1 MRKVQ
6 VYTCK
11 EEDGFEITT
20 MYLSGP
26 TMTWIDNMSRE
37 ELLKKISLYKEK
49 YLPRLFNGYLAAKND
64 LSKEKINHK
73 LLQSNSKIR
82 TLTKKLEEYSCI
94 KGQLEEYN
102 KQYVYMR
109 YKLENPDIKTYKDIP
124 MEKEN
129 A

>member
-11 EEDGFEITT
+11 EDDGFEITT

-26 TMTWIDNMSRE
+26 TMTMLDDMSRT
-37 ELLKKISLYKEK
+37 ELLKEISLYKKK
-49 YLPRLFNGYLAAKND
+49 YLPRLFNEYIAARKG

-73 LLQSNSKIR
+73 LLQSRSKVL
-82 TLTKKLEEYSCI
+82 TLAKKLEEYRYARS
-94 KGQLEEYN
+94 QLEEYN
-102 KQYVYMR
+102 KRYTYMR

-124 MEKEN
+124 KSTK
-129 A
+129 

>member
-11 EEDGFEITT
+11 EDDGLEIIT

-26 TMTWIDNMSRE
+26 TMAMIDDMSRA
-37 ELLKKISLYKEK
+37 ELLKEISLYKEK
-49 YLPRLFNGYLAAKND
+49 RLPKLFNEYLTARND

-73 LLQSNSKIR
+73 LLQSRSKVL
-82 TLTKKLEEYSCI
+82 TLAKNLEDYWYAKDLLEEH
-94 KGQLEEYN
+94 N
-102 KQYVYMR
+102 KRYTYMR

-124 MEKEN
+124 K
-129 A
+129 ATK